1 MRAWGEMAAAMT
13 GLALTLLILAAP
25 FATAPGSL
33 SVPKRE
39 PAPIMRVIMAP
50 EPAATATRADPPAPA
65 LPDRSTRMVSFAPAA
80 LPRAPAALPP
90 FQPEQAIA
98 PAAEQSRAA
107 ASASAEIYAYLTT
120 LRRIFQ
126 AAIVRDGRLRSG
138 AADAA
143 ANPESGHAALWLWIA
158 PTGRLMRADEPAATG
173 RMGRVLIDIAMNLG
187 HLPAPPEGLPQP
199 VEIGLDGAEP
209 SLGSLQDFLAE

>member
-1 MRAWGEMAAAMT
+1 MAAAMT

-25 FATAPGSL
+25 FVSGPGPRPVAKRD
-33 SVPKRE
+33 SVR
-39 PAPIMRVIMAP
+39 IVRLIMAP
-50 EPAATATRADPPAPA
+50 EPPAAGTPEADPSAPA
-65 LPDRSTRMVSFAPAA
+65 LSDRSTRMVSFAPAA

-143 ANPESGHAALWLWIA
+143 ANPQSSHAALWLWIA

-199 VEIGLDGAEP
+199 VEIGLDGAEA